1 MLIAFSGCDGAG
13 KSTQVKAVQQILQER
28 GLQVKV
34 LDKWEIRDHEKFR
47 ECRMI
52 NIELE
57 DLKNAVG
64 EMEGHSRA
72 MFLFWAIGITMTRD
86 DLDDPNVVYL
96 LDGYWMKHAAVEI
109 EYGCSPEWIELT
121 AQQFR
126 PADLTFYF
134 DVLPEVAL
142 ERKDDF
148 NVYECGRDPE
158 CRPESFIE
166 HQTKLR
172 KRMLQWSER
181 FGWEVVNSMQEQ
193 QAITELV
200 MKQVDQL
207 LEQNKGQS

>member
-13 KSTQVKAVQQILQER
+13 KSTQVHAVKRMLEER
-28 GLQVKV
+28 GYQVQV
-34 LDKWEIRDHEKFR
+34 LDKWDVRDHQKFP

-64 EMEGHSRA
+64 EMEGPSRA
-72 MFLFWAIGITMTRD
+72 LFLFWAIGITMTRD
-86 DLDDPNVVYL
+86 DLDDRSKIYL

-109 EYGCSPEWIELT
+109 EYGSDPAWIEQT
-121 AQQFR
+121 ARQFR

-134 DVLPEVAL
+134 DVTPEVAF

-158 CRPESFIE
+158 CRPASFLA

-172 KRMLQWSER
+172 ARMMDWSDR
-181 FGWEVVNSMQEQ
+181 FGWQVVSSLQD
-193 QAITELV
+193 QAEIT
-200 MKQVDQL
+200 KQVMAQIDQL
-207 LEQNKGQS
+207 LASAHEQV

>member
-13 KSTQVKAVQQILQER
+13 KSTQVKAVKRLLEAR
-28 GLQVKV
+28 GLTVKV
-34 LDKWEIRDHEKFR
+34 LDKWDIQNHDKFP

-52 NIELE
+52 NVDLE
-57 DLKNAVG
+57 DMKNAVG
-64 EMEGHSRA
+64 EMNGHSRA

-109 EYGCSPEWIELT
+109 EYGCDPNWIELT

-126 PADLTFYF
+126 PAALTFYF
-134 DVLPEVAL
+134 DVAPEVAL

-158 CRPESFIE
+158 CKPESFLA

-172 KRMLQWSER
+172 KRMLDWSQR
-181 FGWEVVNSMQEQ
+181 FGWEVVSSMQDVEQ
-193 QAITELV
+193 ITDTV
-200 MKQVDQL
+200 MKKVDQVL
-207 LEQNKGQS
+207 AGSRV